1 MEASRWLWEERKIF
15 GKCYTWIAC
24 LTRILIAYRGAY
36 IAAVIITL
44 LDLPL
49 ELPRESPAWS
59 REGATL
65 LTLLPEW
72 VTRCKSLFSEG
83 HGNSS

>member
-1 MEASRWLWEERKIF
+1 M
-15 GKCYTWIAC
+15 
-24 LTRILIAYRGAY
+24 RILTAFRGAY

-49 ELPRESPAWS
+49 DLPRESPAWS

-72 VTRCKSLFSEG
+72 VTRCKSLFY
-83 HGNSS
+83 